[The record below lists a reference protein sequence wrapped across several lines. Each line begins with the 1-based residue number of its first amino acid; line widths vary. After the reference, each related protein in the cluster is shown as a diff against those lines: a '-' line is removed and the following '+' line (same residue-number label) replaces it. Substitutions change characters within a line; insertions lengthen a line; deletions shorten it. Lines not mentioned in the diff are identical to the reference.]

1 MDIPQKIFK
10 SYDIRGVYP
19 EELNEDYA
27 VPIIKAIYQVVQS
40 QLQTK
45 KPLQFAVGR
54 DMRLSSPA
62 IFEAISKTLIELGA
76 EVIDLGIVSTPT
88 FYYAVF
94 KNQFDGG
101 VQITAS
107 HNPGQYNGIKIVR
120 KSPTGLVKI
129 GKSTGMDDIKT
140 LSLRGAKDYT
150 AQTSELCLSPSAKR
164 KKNGFKTGTITQK
177 SGVVVEEVENALRIA
192 GNPKLNAYK
201 VVADAANALGAL
213 YIEELFKTIPGELIK
228 MNFELDGTFPAH
240 QADPLQKETL
250 VDLQKKVIEEG
261 ADIGL
266 APDGDGDRLFFID
279 EKGEIVPPS
288 IITAIVARELLKKHK
303 GATVLGDI
311 RYIMTPKKIV
321 EELGGTFV
329 ITKVGHS
336 FITEKLH
343 ETGGVFAGES
353 SSHYFFKETGNAES
367 QIPMI
372 LIILKVMTQE
382 NKKLSEIVN
391 SLKRSHE
398 SGEYNFEVKNAKE
411 VMEAMKKE
419 FPEGEVSEL
428 DGVSISYADWRVSL
442 RSSNTEP
449 LLRLNVEVELG
460 GDIEGTKNKMID
472 LIKKHAV
479 FEENTSH

>member
-1 MDIPQKIFK
+1 MDRVLPPEKIFK

-19 EELNEDYA
+19 TEINEDFA
-27 VPIIKAIYQVVQS
+27 IPIIKAIYKV
-40 QLQTK
+40 LQTQLETDA
-45 KPLQFAVGR
+45 PLTIAVGR

-62 IFEAISKTLIELGA
+62 IFKAVSETLVELGVK
-76 EVIDLGIVSTPT
+76 VIDLGIVSTPT

-94 KNQFDGG
+94 KNKFDGG

-120 KSPTGLVKI
+120 ISPTGLVKI
-129 GKSTGMDDIKT
+129 GKSTGMDDIKK
-140 LSLRGAKDYT
+140 LSIEGVD
-150 AQTSELCLSPSAKR
+150 LSSIDGGSIEKME
-164 KKNGFKTGTITQK
+164 
-177 SGVVVEEVENALRIA
+177 GVVVEEVENAISIA
-192 GNPKLNAYK
+192 GNPNLKSYK

-213 YIEELFKTIPGELIK
+213 YIEELFKKIPGELVK
-228 MNFELDGTFPAH
+228 MNFELDGTFPSH

-250 VDLQKKVIEEG
+250 VDLQKKVVDEG
-261 ADIGL
+261 ADLGL

-279 EKGEIVPPS
+279 EKGGIVPPS
-288 IITAIVARELLKKHK
+288 IITALVAREVLKKHK
-303 GATVLGDI
+303 GATILGDI

-372 LIILKVMTQE
+372 LLVLKVMTTE
-382 NKKLSEIVN
+382 GKKLSEIVD
-391 SLKRSHE
+391 SLRRSHE

-411 VMEAMKKE
+411 VMAAFKSE

-428 DGVSISYADWRVSL
+428 DGVSISFADWRVSL

-460 GDIEGTKNKMID
+460 GDIEGVKEEMIS
-472 LIKKHAV
+472 LVKKHAV
-479 FEENTSH
+479 FADEKTS

>member
-1 MDIPQKIFK
+1 MDKSLPPEKIFK

-19 EELNEDYA
+19 EEINEKFA
-27 VPIIKAIYQVVQS
+27 VPITRAIYKLLQD
-40 QLQTK
+40 QLETDQ
-45 KPLQFAVGR
+45 PLTFAVGR

-62 IFEAISKTLIELGA
+62 IFEAVSKTLVELGA
-76 EVIDLGIVSTPT
+76 QVIDLGIVSTPT

-94 KNQFDGG
+94 KNKYDGG

-107 HNPGQYNGIKIVR
+107 HNPKEYNGIKIVR
-120 KSPTGLVKI
+120 ISPTGLVKI
-129 GKSTGMDDIKT
+129 GKSTGIDDIKKMAIEGVD
-140 LSLRGAKDYT
+140 LPKVDGGSIAKK
-150 AQTSELCLSPSAKR
+150 E
-164 KKNGFKTGTITQK
+164 GM
-177 SGVVVEEVENALRIA
+177 VVEEVQNALRIA

-213 YIEELFKTIPGELIK
+213 YIEELFKHIPGELIK

-250 VDLQKKVIEEG
+250 VDLQKKVVEEG
-261 ADIGL
+261 ADVGL

-279 EKGEIVPPS
+279 EKGGIIPPS

-303 GATVLGDI
+303 GATILGDI

-329 ITKVGHS
+329 VTKVGHS

-372 LIILKVMTQE
+372 LIILKVMTE
-382 NKKLSEIVN
+382 EGKKLSEIVEG
-391 SLKRSHE
+391 LRRSHE

-411 VMEAMKKE
+411 IMEAFKKE

-428 DGVSISYADWRVSL
+428 DGVSISFADWRLSL

-449 LLRLNVEVELG
+449 LLRLNVEVKLG
-460 GDIEGTKNKMID
+460 GDIEGTKNKMIG

-479 FEENTSH
+479 FEDLPK

>member
-1 MDIPQKIFK
+1 MDRNIPPEKIFK
-10 SYDIRGVYP
+10 SYDIRGIYP
-19 EELNEDYA
+19 KEINEDFA
-27 VPIIKAIYQVVQS
+27 VLIIRAIYKL
-40 QLQTK
+40 LQTQLK
-45 KPLQFAVGR
+45 TDKPLTIAVGR

-62 IFEAISKTLIELGA
+62 IFEAVSKTLVELGA
-76 EVIDLGIVSTPT
+76 QVIDLGIVSTPT

-94 KNQFDGG
+94 KNKFDGG
-101 VQITAS
+101 LQITAS
-107 HNPGQYNGIKIVR
+107 HNPGEYNGIKIVR

-129 GKSTGMDDIKT
+129 GKSTGMDDIKKMAIEGVD
-140 LSLRGAKDYT
+140 LPKIDGGSIF
-150 AQTSELCLSPSAKR
+150 
-164 KKNGFKTGTITQK
+164 KKE
-177 SGVVVEEVENALRIA
+177 GVVVEEVENALRIA
-192 GNPKLNAYK
+192 GNPKLNEYK

-213 YIEELFKTIPGELIK
+213 YIEELFKNIPGNLVK

-240 QADPLQKETL
+240 QTNPLQKETL
-250 VDLQKKVIEEG
+250 IDLQKKVVEEG
-261 ADIGL
+261 ADLGL

-288 IITAIVARELLKKHK
+288 IITAIVAREVLKKHK
-303 GATVLGDI
+303 GETILGDI

-372 LIILKVMTQE
+372 LIILKVMTE
-382 NKKLSEIVN
+382 EGKKLSEIVD
-391 SLKRSHE
+391 SLRRSHE
-398 SGEYNFEVKNAKE
+398 SGEFNFEVKNAKE

-428 DGVSISYADWRVSL
+428 DGVSISFADWRLSL
-442 RSSNTEP
+442 RSSHTEP
-449 LLRLNVEVELG
+449 LLRFNVEVELG

-479 FEENTSH
+479 FAEGEPH

>member
-1 MDIPQKIFK
+1 MNKRPPENIFK
-10 SYDIRGVYP
+10 SYDIRGIYP
-19 EELNEDYA
+19 EEINENFA
-27 VPIIKAIYQVVQS
+27 VSITKAIYKLIS
-40 QLQTK
+40 DQLVSR
-45 KPLQFAVGR
+45 KPLTIAVGR

-62 IFEAISKTLIELGA
+62 IFDAVSKTLEELGA
-76 EVIDLGIVSTPT
+76 MVIDLGIVSTPT

-94 KNQFDGG
+94 KNKYDGG
-101 VQITAS
+101 LQITAS
-107 HNPGQYNGIKIVR
+107 HNPKEYNGIKIVR
-120 KSPTGLVKI
+120 ISPTGLVKI
-129 GKSTGMDDIKT
+129 GKLTGMDGIKKMAIEGI
-140 LSLRGAKDYT
+140 SL
-150 AQTSELCLSPSAKR
+150 PSV
-164 KKNGFKTGTITQK
+164 NSGTITEK
-177 SGVVVEEVENALRIA
+177 LGVVVEEVQNALRIA
-192 GNPKLNAYK
+192 GNPKFNKYK

-213 YIEELFKTIPGELIK
+213 YIEELFKHIPGNLIK
-228 MNFELDGTFPAH
+228 MNFKLDGTFPAH

-250 VDLQKKVIEEG
+250 VDLQKRVIEEK
-261 ADIGL
+261 ADLGL

-288 IITAIVARELLKKHK
+288 IITAIVAREVLKKHK

-353 SSHYFFKETGNAES
+353 SAHYFFKETGNAES

-372 LIILKVMTQE
+372 LLILKVMTE
-382 NKKLSEIVN
+382 EKKKLSEIVD
-391 SLKRSHE
+391 LLRRSHE
-398 SGEYNFEVKNAKE
+398 SGEFNFEVKNAKE

-419 FPEGEVSEL
+419 FPKGEISEL
-428 DGVSISYADWRVSL
+428 DGVSISFADWRLSL

-460 GDIEGTKNKMID
+460 GNVKEIKEKMIG

-479 FEENTSH
+479 FEDLPK

>member
-1 MDIPQKIFK
+1 MSNTPPEKIFK

-19 EELNEDYA
+19 EEINEDYA
-27 VPIIKAIYQVVQS
+27 IPITKAIYKLIQT
-40 QLQTK
+40 QLKTDRS
-45 KPLQFAVGR
+45 LTIAVGR

-62 IFEAISKTLIELGA
+62 IFEAVSKTLVELGA
-76 EVIDLGIVSTPT
+76 QVIDLGIVSTPT
-88 FYYAVF
+88 FYFAVF
-94 KNQFDGG
+94 KGGLDGG
-101 VQITAS
+101 LQITAS
-107 HNPGQYNGIKIVR
+107 HNPKQYNGIKIVR

-129 GKSTGMDDIKT
+129 GKSTGMDDI
-140 LSLRGAKDYT
+140 
-150 AQTSELCLSPSAKR
+150 R
-164 KKNGFKTGTITQK
+164 KMAIEGIDLPQVEGGSITEK
-177 SGVVVEEVENALRIA
+177 LGVVVEEVENALKIA
-192 GNPKLNAYK
+192 GHTQINKYK

-213 YIEELFKTIPGELIK
+213 YIEELFKHIPGELIK

-250 VDLQKKVIEEG
+250 VDLQKKVIEVG
-261 ADIGL
+261 GDVGL

-372 LIILKVMTQE
+372 LIILKVMTE
-382 NKKLSEIVN
+382 EGKKLSEIVD
-391 SLKRSHE
+391 SLRRSHE
-398 SGEYNFEVKNAKE
+398 SGEFNFEVKNAKE
-411 VMEAMKKE
+411 VMEAVKKE

-479 FEENTSH
+479 FESSAVH

>member
-1 MDIPQKIFK
+1 MSSIPPEKIFK
-10 SYDIRGVYP
+10 SYDIRGIYP
-19 EELNEDYA
+19 TELNEENA
-27 VPIIKAIYQVVQS
+27 APIIKAIYKVIS
-40 QLQTK
+40 DQLETD
-45 KPLQFAVGR
+45 KPLTFAVGR

-62 IFEAISKTLIELGA
+62 IFETVSKTLVDLGA
-76 EVIDLGIVSTPT
+76 KVIDLGIVSTPT

-94 KNQFDGG
+94 KYGYDGG

-107 HNPGQYNGIKIVR
+107 HNPKEYNGIKIVR

-129 GKSTGMDDIKT
+129 GKSTGMDNIKKLAMDGVDLPT
-140 LSLRGAKDYT
+140 IEGGAIF
-150 AQTSELCLSPSAKR
+150 
-164 KKNGFKTGTITQK
+164 KKE
-177 SGVVVEEVENALRIA
+177 GVVTEEVENALSIA
-192 GNPKLNAYK
+192 DNPKVNKYK
-201 VVADAANALGAL
+201 IVADAANALGAL
-213 YIEELFKTIPGELIK
+213 YIEELFKFIPGDLVK

-250 VDLQKKVIEEG
+250 VDLQKRVVEEK
-261 ADIGL
+261 ADLGL

-279 EKGEIVPPS
+279 EKGDIVPPS
-288 IITAIVARELLKKHK
+288 IITAIVAREVLKKHK
-303 GATVLGDI
+303 GAKILGDI
-311 RYIMTPKKIV
+311 RYIMTPQKIV

-372 LIILKVMTQE
+372 LLVLKVMTE
-382 NKKLSEIVN
+382 EGKTLSEIVN
-391 SLKRSHE
+391 SLRRSHE
-398 SGEYNFEVKNAKE
+398 SGEFNFEVKNAKA
-411 VMEAMKKE
+411 VMEAIKKE

-428 DGVSISYADWRVSL
+428 DGVSISFADWRLSL

-460 GDIEGTKNKMID
+460 GNIEGVKEKMIG
-472 LIKKHAV
+472 LIKKHAI
-479 FEENTSH
+479 FEDLSK

>member
-1 MDIPQKIFK
+1 MRDIPPEKIFK

-19 EELNEDYA
+19 EEINEHFA
-27 VPIIKAIYQVVQS
+27 VPITQAIYKL
-40 QLQTK
+40 LQTQLK
-45 KPLQFAVGR
+45 TTKPLTIAVGR

-62 IFEAISKTLIELGA
+62 IFEAVSKTLMAFGA
-76 EVIDLGIVSTPT
+76 QVIDLGIVSTPT

-94 KNQFDGG
+94 KNKFDGG
-101 VQITAS
+101 LQITAS
-107 HNPGQYNGIKIVR
+107 HNPKQYNGIKIVR
-120 KSPTGLVKI
+120 ISLTGLVKI
-129 GKSTGMDDIKT
+129 GKSTGMDDIKKM
-140 LSLRGAKDYT
+140 SIDGV
-150 AQTSELCLSPSAKR
+150 ELPAVKGGSITR
-164 KKNGFKTGTITQK
+164 KTG
-177 SGVVVEEVENALRIA
+177 VVKEEVENALRIA
-192 GNPKLNAYK
+192 GNPKVKKYK
-201 VVADAANALGAL
+201 IVADSANALGGL
-213 YIEELFKTIPGELIK
+213 YIEELFNHIPGDLIK

-250 VDLQKKVIEEG
+250 VDLQKRVVEEG
-261 ADIGL
+261 ADLGL
-266 APDGDGDRLFFID
+266 APDGDGDRLFFTD

-288 IITAIVARELLKKHK
+288 IITGIVAKELLKKHK
-303 GATVLGDI
+303 GATVLADI

-329 ITKVGHS
+329 ITKVGHA

-353 SSHYFFKETGNAES
+353 SAHYFFKETGNAES
-367 QIPMI
+367 QLPMI
-372 LIILKVMTQE
+372 LTVLKVMTNE
-382 NKKLSEIVN
+382 GKKLSEIVE
-391 SLKRSHE
+391 SLRRSHE

-411 VMEAMKKE
+411 VMEAIKKE

-428 DGVSISYADWRVSL
+428 DGVSISFADWRLSL

-460 GDIEGTKNKMID
+460 GDIEGTKNKMIG

-479 FEENTSH
+479 FEDLKK

>member
-1 MDIPQKIFK
+1 MDNVKPPEKIFK

-19 EELNEDYA
+19 QELNEDFA
-27 VPIIKAIYQVVQS
+27 VPITRAIYKL
-40 QLQTK
+40 LQTQLETDK
-45 KPLQFAVGR
+45 FLTIAVGR

-62 IFEAISKTLIELGA
+62 IFEAVSKTLVALGA
-76 EVIDLGIVSTPT
+76 KVIDLGIVSTPT

-94 KNQFDGG
+94 KNGFDGG
-101 VQITAS
+101 LQITAS

-120 KSPTGLVKI
+120 ICPTGLVKI
-129 GKSTGMDDIKT
+129 GKSTGMDDIKKMAIEGIN
-140 LSLRGAKDYT
+140 L
-150 AQTSELCLSPSAKR
+150 PSVD
-164 KKNGFKTGTITQK
+164 GGTITKQM
-177 SGVVVEEVENALRIA
+177 GVVVEEVENALRIA
-192 GNPKLNAYK
+192 GNPKLNAYN

-213 YIEELFKTIPGELIK
+213 YIEELFKHISGNLIK

-250 VDLQKKVIEEG
+250 VDLQKRVVEEK
-261 ADIGL
+261 ADLGL

-279 EKGEIVPPS
+279 EKGGIVPPS
-288 IITAIVARELLKKHK
+288 IITAIVAKELLKKHK
-303 GATVLGDI
+303 GAKVLGDI

-329 ITKVGHS
+329 VTKVGHS

-372 LIILKVMTQE
+372 LIILKVMTE
-382 NKKLSEIVN
+382 EKKKLSEIVE
-391 SLKRSHE
+391 SLRRSHE

-411 VMEAMKKE
+411 VMSAIKKE

-428 DGVSISYADWRVSL
+428 DGVSISFADWRVSL

-460 GDIEGTKNKMID
+460 GDIEGTKNKMIG

-479 FEENTSH
+479 FEDLSK

>member
-1 MDIPQKIFK
+1 MDKSTTPPEKIFK

-19 EELNEDYA
+19 EEINEEFA
-27 VPIIKAIYQVVQS
+27 IPITRAIYKVIQN
-40 QLQTK
+40 QLGTE
-45 KPLQFAVGR
+45 KPLTIAVGR

-62 IFEAISKTLIELGA
+62 IFKAVSKTLVEIGA
-76 EVIDLGIVSTPT
+76 QVIDLGIVSTPT

-94 KNQFDGG
+94 KNQYDGG
-101 VQITAS
+101 LQITAS
-107 HNPGQYNGIKIVR
+107 HNPKQYNGIKIVR

-129 GKSTGMDDIKT
+129 GKSTGMQDIKNMAIGGVD
-140 LSLRGAKDYT
+140 L
-150 AQTSELCLSPSAKR
+150 PSVD
-164 KKNGFKTGTITQK
+164 GGTITEK
-177 SGVVVEEVENALRIA
+177 LGVVVEEVQNALRIA
-192 GNPKLNAYK
+192 GNPKLNEYK

-213 YIEELFKTIPGELIK
+213 YIEELFKHIPGNLIK

-250 VDLQKKVIEEG
+250 VDLQKRVVEEE
-261 ADIGL
+261 ADLGL

-303 GATVLGDI
+303 GAIVLGDI

-372 LIILKVMTQE
+372 LIILKVMTE
-382 NKKLSEIVN
+382 EGKKLSEIVD
-391 SLKRSHE
+391 SLRRSHE
-398 SGEYNFEVKNAKE
+398 SGEFNFEVKNAKE

-428 DGVSISYADWRVSL
+428 DGVSISFADWRVSL

-460 GDIEGTKNKMID
+460 GDIEGTKNKMIG

-479 FEENTSH
+479 FEDLSKK